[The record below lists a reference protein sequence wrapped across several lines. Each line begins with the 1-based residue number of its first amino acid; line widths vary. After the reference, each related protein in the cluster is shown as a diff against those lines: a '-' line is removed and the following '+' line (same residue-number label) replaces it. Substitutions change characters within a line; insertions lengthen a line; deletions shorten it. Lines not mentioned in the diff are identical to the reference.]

1 VDTCIL
7 GSQDRATLVHK
18 VCVFGT
24 TNFVQNLGTLIGVAS
39 VQLHSCKLGV
49 ASVQLHSCKLGVAF
63 VQLHSCKLGV
73 APVQLH
79 SCKLWVVSV
88 QLHSCK
94 LWVAS
99 VQLHSCKLV
108 VKPEMGLLFTLSVIS
123 PLLKQ
128 TEKF

>member
-49 ASVQLHSCKLGVAF
+49 ASVQLHSCKLWVA
-63 VQLHSCKLGV
+63 
-73 APVQLH
+73 
-79 SCKLWVVSV
+79 SV